1 MKTSNKMLLG
11 LAVAIILLMVIQ
23 MISLKKNISEAVKT
37 ELNETVQETVISE

>member
-23 MISLKKNISEAVKT
+23 MISLKKNISESVKT